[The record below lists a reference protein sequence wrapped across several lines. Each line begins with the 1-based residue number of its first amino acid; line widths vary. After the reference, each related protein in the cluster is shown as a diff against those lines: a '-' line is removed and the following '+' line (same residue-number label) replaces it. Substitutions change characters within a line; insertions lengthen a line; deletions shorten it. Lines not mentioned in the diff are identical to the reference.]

1 MNAPLGLFG
10 GTFDPVHYGHLR
22 LAEEARNQLQ
32 LAAVRWIPAG
42 QPAHRPLPQTT
53 PAQRLDM
60 VRLAI
65 AGHPGFQL
73 DDTEARTDQPSYTV
87 HTLQRLRSELG
98 ATQSLVLLLGADAF
112 LSLTT
117 WHRWQELF
125 SLAHLAIATRPGS
138 SLAPAS
144 LPQSL
149 AAEYIA
155 RHSSSAT
162 ALIHQPAG
170 RILPFTI
177 TPLDIAA
184 TRLRQTFNQG
194 GSNRYLLP
202 EPVLDYIS
210 RNTLYAAPYARK
222 P

>member
-42 QPAHRPLPQTT
+42 QPAHRPPPQTT

-73 DDTEARTDQPSYTV
+73 DDTEAQTDQPSYTV

-98 ATQSLVLLLGADAF
+98 ATQPLVLLLGADAF

-138 SLAPAS
+138 PLDPTS
-144 LPQSL
+144 LPQPL
-149 AAEYIA
+149 ATEYIA
-155 RHSSSAT
+155 RHSPSAT

-184 TRLRQTFNQG
+184 TRLRQTFSQG

-210 RNTLYAAPYARK
+210 RNTLYAAPHARK

>member
-1 MNAPLGLFG
+1 MNRPPLRIFYG
-10 GTFDPVHYGHLR
+10 GTFDPVHDGHLR

-98 ATQSLVLLLGADAF
+98 ATQPLVLLLGADAF

-117 WHRWQELF
+117 WHRWRELF
-125 SLAHLAIATRPGS
+125 TLAHLVAVQRPGS
-138 SLAPAS
+138 EVDAAQPAANAESAIAPAPICSLAITRIATFHAS
-144 LPQSL
+144 
-149 AAEYIA
+149 
-155 RHSSSAT
+155 
-162 ALIHQPAG
+162 
-170 RILPFTI
+170 
-177 TPLDIAA
+177 
-184 TRLRQTFNQG
+184 
-194 GSNRYLLP
+194 
-202 EPVLDYIS
+202 
-210 RNTLYAAPYARK
+210 
-222 P
+222 